1 MKKLIAILFLFVGL
15 NNTFAQQKFT
25 PQQIEKV
32 DKAILLAGD
41 SDEDMQGLIEYTS
54 TVLNISKQQSKEYI
68 EKRCVDFFSS
78 ILTAEAKK
86 EQLTKQKR
94 VEMGIIYSTLIDK
107 LHRGELLTE
116 EEMNSFTSGKS
127 YGRFWTVEGG
137 GPTICLY
144 PPQKPVAENNI
155 MIYGNGNGRSD
166 GNAHFLHY
174 SATIKKVG
182 TLETADAFYEMY
194 TCTTHDGIKEAIL
207 GITWKNDKENRT
219 HYSLRYV
226 QYGIAHC
233 STFHFGG
240 QSGTFKG
247 FSESEIDKVKEIQN
261 NLHEILVDG
270 INEYLQNGWGWVS
283 LFNKL
288 IDNSSKQANKKPK
301 AMPNGFE
308 DNFFYIGDR
317 NGYEVWSSFDPEYN
331 YRNPATSQT
340 DHILKALEYVR
351 HQSNIL
357 EWRHQNSREIEY
369 IFGEHYEGRL
379 IIHLIEKLGNYY
391 LNIDREK
398 LITEISSL
406 IFSNKQ
412 FWGNWQIENKGGKF
426 PVILYHKESGKTFLF
441 EESVYKCKRINLSN
455 PLTK

>member
-194 TCTTHDGIKEAIL
+194 TCTRHDGIKEAIL

-247 FSESEIDKVKEIQN
+247 FSESEIHKLKEIQS
-261 NLHEILVDG
+261 NLHNMLLIGL
-270 INEYLQNGWGWVS
+270 NKALSRCEYPY
-283 LFNKL
+283 FDCY
-288 IDNSSKQANKKPK
+288 IDLSKESKKKPK
-301 AMPNGFE
+301 IMPENFENGF
-308 DNFFYIGDR
+308 FLARQYGA
-317 NGYEVWSSFDPEYN
+317 YEIWEAFEPEYD
-331 YRNPATSQT
+331 YRAPS
-340 DHILKALEYVR
+340 DLK
-351 HQSNIL
+351 
-357 EWRHQNSREIEY
+357 IESLHTLLY
-369 IFGEHYEGRL
+369 NLQDQHMENRTFESYEGS
-379 IIHLIEKLGNYY
+379 IIQYMLHGCLGKYY
-391 LNIDREK
+391 LN
-398 LITEISSL
+398 LNQTEL
-406 IFSNKQ
+406 AKEIFSILSSNKQ
-412 FWGNWQIENKGGKF
+412 FWGNWQLNDLGITF
-426 PVILYHKESGKTFLF
+426 PVILHHTESGNTFLF
-441 EESVYKCKRINLSN
+441 EGPGGNNKRISLSR